1 MTVLNSIRR
10 FLRSPKI
17 IIGELA
23 LLAAACSLGAAIPQQ
38 GTATDAELTRLRN
51 AGPLTQRII
60 EWLSLDHIFRSTW
73 FLVITTAAAASL
85 VIVIIEQFRRVRSMW
100 SQNLTQAHFNSA
112 PFRAEFE
119 RPVGNA
125 SARQSSE
132 TRIWSERRIG
142 LTGSLIF
149 HTGLLVIMLAGSLR
163 ALFSTYAV
171 VDLLETETIA
181 ANAQAWDAQFPAV
194 FAKTFTLDRPV
205 TLREVKSTR
214 YDDGDVRSLKLAI
227 EVAGENRELAIN
239 RELRVAGGRLFL
251 GHDFG
256 PAALIEWNRNGTAKR
271 ERVQLTDAGRGD
283 YEGTFVADES
293 ARAYFRAHVDAAGN
307 HPAIAEVRVMK
318 GNALVRAADV
328 QVGQT
333 IALPEGASLTLHG
346 IPFWARI
353 RGSSDPSLGLA
364 FAGLILIMLGA
375 TVMFTFIKVDACVV
389 VTPAGDR
396 EKVFV
401 ALRPQRYAPL
411 FADRFARLLREQG
424 APA

>member
-1 MTVLNSIRR
+1 MKR
-10 FLRSPKI
+10 FLRSPKTI
-17 IIGELA
+17 ISELVA
-23 LLAAACSLGAAIPQQ
+23 LAIACSFGAAIPQLS
-38 GTATDAELTRLRN
+38 TAASEELSRLQN
-51 AGPLTQRII
+51 ASALLQSLVRFF
-60 EWLSLDHIFRSTW
+60 SLDHIFTSIW
-73 FLVITTAAAASL
+73 FLAITATAAASL
-85 VIVIIEQFRRVRSMW
+85 AIVILEQFRRVRILW
-100 SQNLTQAHFNSA
+100 SQKLTQAHFNSA

-119 RPVGNA
+119 RPRVGPELA
-125 SARQSSE
+125 PCRE

-142 LTGSLIF
+142 LSGTLVF
-149 HTGLLVIMLAGSLR
+149 HVGLLLIMLAGSLR
-163 ALFSTYAV
+163 ALFSTNAV

-194 FAKTFTLDRPV
+194 FAKTFALDRPV
-205 TLREVKSTR
+205 TLREVKSTG
-214 YDDGDVRSLKLAI
+214 YENGDVRSLSLI
-227 EVAGENRELAIN
+227 LEVAGENRELAIN

-256 PAALIEWNRNGTAKR
+256 PAALIEWNQGGTAKR
-271 ERVQLTDAGRGD
+271 ERVQLTDSGRGD
-283 YEGTFVADES
+283 YEGTFIAGENL
-293 ARAYFRAHVDAAGN
+293 RAHIRAHVDAAGN

-318 GNALVRAADV
+318 GNALVRADDV
-328 QVGQT
+328 RIGQT
-333 IALPEGASLTLHG
+333 LVLPGGASLTLHG

-353 RGSSDPSLGLA
+353 RASSDPSLGLA
-364 FAGLILIMLGA
+364 FAGLILIMLGS
-375 TVMFTFIKVDACVV
+375 TIMFSFIKVDACVI